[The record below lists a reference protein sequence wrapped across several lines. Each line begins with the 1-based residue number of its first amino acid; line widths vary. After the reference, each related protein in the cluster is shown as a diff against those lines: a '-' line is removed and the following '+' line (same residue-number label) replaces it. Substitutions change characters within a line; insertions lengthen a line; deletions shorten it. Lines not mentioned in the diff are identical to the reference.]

1 MRKQYL
7 LWMALLIPSWQLTAQ
22 TYCTPTAGASSQNN
36 YLKNAI
42 FSSQGALY
50 YDAASYQAYVDNSG
64 QMVTSYPGG
73 VVDVH
78 LEHSTGGT
86 KSYVWVDWNADG
98 DFDDF
103 YENPISPVSLNIV
116 DEQFFIPP
124 NQAPGIYRIRVQS
137 GTTLIDPVNPC
148 GPNNNGGFVDFSLK
162 IDPIPTC
169 FAPSG
174 LAASNITNG
183 SAIIS
188 WTAPTTAP
196 GTGYEYYYTTS
207 TTPPT
212 ASSQASGTSTQTSA
226 PISGLASFTSYYIYA
241 RSVCDASNKSAW
253 SLRGT
258 FKTKCDPMSSMFENF
273 ENVSNTALNANC
285 WDKVGTGYLT
295 IGTNSGVNNSKGVT
309 QSALNAD
316 NVSIAV
322 LPMFSNV
329 NAGTHWLRFKAK
341 VSSTP
346 GVLDIGYITN
356 DTDVSTFHTVQSVN
370 ITNKTYDGYEYNVLI
385 PNSVPANARLAIR
398 HGGVPAVNIYWD
410 EVYWEPKPSCLPVT
424 TVTTSNITS
433 STVDVA
439 WSASASS
446 PASYDIYYSLSNTP
460 PTAGTM
466 PSISN
471 VSGNSYT
478 INNLTTAKNYYIWV
492 RPRCSSTDQGQWSS
506 ISSIL
511 TACGPVSELSENF
524 DSYNNGY
531 LTNAPCWGR
540 LTVGII
546 ASANID
552 GNTPAASGSKHISLR
567 SISTGDIAIAVL
579 PEFSNV
585 NAGTHQLRFKAYS
598 TLATGKLKVGYVTD
612 PANANSFVLIQ
623 QLDVT
628 NTYYNTNYYKV
639 SIPNTVPANARLAIR
654 SDYET
659 SAKAAYFIDDI
670 YWESGSL
677 GTSETSA
684 EPEFKVY
691 PNPFTD
697 IITISSDQKIS
708 SMAVYD
714 ISGKLVRDIA
724 NPSASVS
731 LRELSSGVYFIKVM
745 FKNGTAKT
753 IKAVKK

>member
-7 LWMALLIPSWQLTAQ
+7 LWMALIIPSWQLNAQ

-36 YLKNAI
+36 YLKKAI
-42 FSSQGALY
+42 FSDQGAIY

-64 QMVTSYPGG
+64 QMVNSYPGG
-73 VVDVH
+73 TVNVH
-78 LEHSTGGT
+78 LEHTGSA

-103 YENPISPVSLNIV
+103 YENPITPSPFNIV
-116 DEQFFIPP
+116 DEPFFIPP
-124 NQAPGIYRIRVQS
+124 SQAPGTYRIRVQS
-137 GTTLIDPVNPC
+137 SGSFTNPVNPC
-148 GPNNNGGFVDFSLK
+148 GPDNYGSFVDFSLK
-162 IDPIPTC
+162 IDPAPTC
-169 FAPSG
+169 LAPST
-174 LAASNITNG
+174 LAASNITN
-183 SAIIS
+183 SAAVIS
-188 WTAPTTAP
+188 WEAPPTIP
-196 GTGYEYYYTTS
+196 GTGYEYYYSTS
-207 TTPPT
+207 ATPPT
-212 ASSQASGTSTQTSA
+212 ASTPASGTSTQTSA
-226 PISGLASFTSYYIYA
+226 PISGLAAFTPYYIYA
-241 RSVCDASNKSAW
+241 RSVCDTSNKSAW

-258 FKTKCDPMSSMFENF
+258 FITKCDPMSSMFENF
-273 ENVSNTALNANC
+273 ENVVNNAQSANC
-285 WDKVGTGYLT
+285 WDKIGTGYMT
-295 IGTNSGVNNSKGVT
+295 IGTSSGVNNSKGVT

-341 VSSTP
+341 VSSNP

-356 DTDVSTFHTVQSVN
+356 DTDVSTFHTIQSVT
-370 ITNKTYDGYEYNVLI
+370 ISNKLYDGYEYNVVI
-385 PNSVPANARLAIR
+385 PNSVPANTRLAIR
-398 HGGVPAVNIYWD
+398 HGGVPSVNIYWD
-410 EVYWEPKPSCLPVT
+410 EVYWEPKPSCLPINT
-424 TVTTSNITS
+424 LTTSNITS
-433 STVDVA
+433 STIDVA
-439 WSASASS
+439 WTASASS
-446 PASYDIYYSLSNTP
+446 PAGYDIYYSLASTP
-460 PTAGTM
+460 PTAST
-466 PSISN
+466 PPIISN
-471 VSGNSYT
+471 IPGNSYT
-478 INNLTTAKNYYIWV
+478 ISNLTSAKTYYIWV
-492 RPRCSSTDQGQWSS
+492 RPRCSSTDQGPWSS
-506 ISSIL
+506 VTSIL
-511 TACGPVSELSENF
+511 TACAPVSELSENF
-524 DSYNNGY
+524 DSYNTGL

-552 GNTPAASGSKHISLR
+552 GNTPAASGNRHISLR

-598 TLATGKLKVGYVTD
+598 TLATGKLKIGYITE
-612 PANANSFVLIQ
+612 PANASSFVLIQ
-623 QLDVT
+623 QLDIT
-628 NTYYNTNYYKV
+628 NTAYNTNYYTV

-654 SDYET
+654 SDFDT
-659 SAKAAYFIDDI
+659 SAKAAYYLDDL
-670 YWESGSL
+670 YWETASL
-677 GTSETSA
+677 GTAETSVT
-684 EPEFKVY
+684 PEFTVH

-697 IITISSDQKIS
+697 MINISSDQKIS

-731 LRELSSGVYFIKVM
+731 LSELSSGVYIIKVI

>member
-1 MRKQYL
+1 
-7 LWMALLIPSWQLTAQ
+7 MALLIPSWQLNAQ

-36 YLKNAI
+36 YLKKAI
-42 FSSQGALY
+42 FSDQGAIY

-64 QMVTSYPGG
+64 EMVNSYPGG
-73 VVDVH
+73 TVDVH

-86 KSYVWVDWNADG
+86 KSYVWIDWNADG

-103 YENPISPVSLNIV
+103 YENPIMPSSYNVV

-124 NQAPGIYRIRVQS
+124 NQAPGVYRIRVQS
-137 GTTLIDPVNPC
+137 GMSLIDPVNPC
-148 GPNNNGGFVDFSLK
+148 GPNNYGGFVDFSLK
-162 IDPIPTC
+162 IDPAPTC
-169 FAPSG
+169 LAPSS
-174 LAASNITNG
+174 LKAANITN
-183 SAIIS
+183 SAAVIS
-188 WTAPTTAP
+188 WEAPSTLP

-207 TTPPT
+207 ATPPT
-212 ASSQASGTSTQTSA
+212 ASTSASGASTQTSA
-226 PISGLASFTSYYIYA
+226 PVSGLASFTTYYFYA

-258 FKTKCDPMSSMFENF
+258 YKTKCDPMSSMFESF
-273 ENVSNTALNANC
+273 ENVSNTGENANC
-285 WDKVGTGYLT
+285 WDKTGTGYMT
-295 IGTNSGVNNSKGVT
+295 IGTGAGVNNSKGVT

-341 VSSTP
+341 VSSNP

-356 DTDVSTFHTVQSVN
+356 DTDVSTFHTIQSVN
-370 ITNKTYDGYEYNVLI
+370 ISNKSYDGYEYNVVI
-385 PNSVPANARLAIR
+385 PSSVPADARLAIR

-410 EVYWEPKPSCLPVT
+410 EVYWEPKPSCLPINT
-424 TVTTSNITS
+424 ITTSNITS

-439 WSASASS
+439 WTVSPSS
-446 PASYDIYYSLSNTP
+446 PAGYDIYYSLTNTP
-460 PTAGTM
+460 PTAGTT
-466 PSISN
+466 PIISN
-471 VSGNSYT
+471 VPGNSYT
-478 INNLTTAKNYYIWV
+478 LNNLTSAKTYYIWV
-492 RPRCSSTDQGQWSS
+492 RPRCSNTDQGPWSS
-506 ISSIL
+506 IASIL
-511 TACGPVSELSENF
+511 TACAPVSELFENF
-524 DSYNNGY
+524 DSYNTGF

-546 ASANID
+546 ASSNID
-552 GNTPAASGSKHISLR
+552 GNTPAASGNRHISLK

-579 PEFSNV
+579 PEFSNIS
-585 NAGTHQLRFKAYS
+585 AGTHQLRFKAYS
-598 TLATGKLKVGYVTD
+598 TLATGKLKIGYVTD
-612 PANANSFVLIQ
+612 PSNASSFVLIQ
-623 QLDVT
+623 QLDIT
-628 NTYYNTNYYKV
+628 NTSYNANFYKV

-670 YWESGSL
+670 YWEAGSL
-677 GTSETSA
+677 GTDEASKT
-684 EPEFKVY
+684 PEFTVY

-697 IITISSDQKIS
+697 IINIVADQKVS
-708 SMAVYD
+708 SMTVYD
-714 ISGKLVRDIA
+714 ISGKWIKDIA

-731 LRELSSGVYFIKVM
+731 LKELASGVYFIKM
-745 FKNGTAKT
+745 SFKNGTTKT